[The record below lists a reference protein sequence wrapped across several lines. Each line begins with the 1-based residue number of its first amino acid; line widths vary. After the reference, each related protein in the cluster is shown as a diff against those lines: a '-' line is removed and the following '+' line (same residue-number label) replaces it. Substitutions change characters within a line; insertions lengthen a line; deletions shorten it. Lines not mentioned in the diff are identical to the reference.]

1 MKGTMGQRFGAA
13 QTAPDQIFHGLEDL
27 SAP

>member
-13 QTAPDQIFHGLEDL
+13 QTAPDQIFHWFENL
-27 SAP
+27 SNA